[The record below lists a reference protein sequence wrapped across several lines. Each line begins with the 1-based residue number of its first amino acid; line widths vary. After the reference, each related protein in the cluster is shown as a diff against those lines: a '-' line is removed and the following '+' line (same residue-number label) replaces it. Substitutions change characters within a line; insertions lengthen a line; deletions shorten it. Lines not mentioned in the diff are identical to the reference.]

1 VTKPRQDGLASSI
14 VFSAFKLLFP
24 NAATRIDAIRD
35 ISSAIT
41 GLDKNSR
48 AARALPRRLE
58 EAADHI
64 ALRLERIEAVEFPS
78 LGETERDLAVKGV
91 TAALKTLNPTVE
103 GFVRDAVTEEMLYD
117 LLRPAAGH
125 AWRRAELGDAAV
137 RYGEILLR
145 EACAYVVGLVRDLPG
160 FDSEVVWE
168 TYITTRRLDF
178 MLEAAIGNVVL
189 PQYRADALP
198 EESRL
203 EAAYRTDI
211 VTEYKYAELIGLNLP
226 AELRRQP
233 VRVAYMRLRSTP
245 PRAPSHT
252 QGSAEIADRD
262 PLKVD
267 ATLGRAIKA
276 VVARDGSGDGVRI
289 LLTGIAGSGKTT
301 ITQWLAIT
309 LAEQRLPATLSHLQD
324 CVPVVVQLR
333 HVHSGGARPSYAS
346 MVRASA
352 HRGNTELVSWIQKKL
367 DVGQAV
373 VIFDGLDE
381 LAPHDVTGTMAW
393 MEKVIAAHPAAH
405 YIVTSRPDNIDHARF
420 AARGFQQ
427 LSLLET
433 TPDEAQECV
442 RRWFKALISASSP
455 EDRTKYVERR
465 DQLLTDLHT
474 NRNLI
479 DLSKTPLLCAML
491 SALYANRLSG
501 AAPDSRVD
509 LYDQVVTTLVDLRER
524 GKKVPQGDFE
534 LAPREK
540 LLLLQSLAAFMTVRS
555 KATIRLRPLSRL
567 IELGVDRF
575 DPRTI
580 DKITEPTALEV
591 LDAELEGMIAVR
603 MSGSEVLDHFLDRSV
618 VFQRVGDNE
627 GHFVHRSI
635 QEFLTGRAFGHRGDV
650 NGLLRNVESPDWRRV
665 VAFAAGTAGQ
675 RDFATRLVRRLL
687 AVAKPGVASHR
698 EILLLVA
705 ECVTAAGQVDPEVAA
720 AARSAVS
727 AVLPPRSVAE
737 ADLLTGLG
745 EALLPWLD
753 VRDDMSAAV
762 VQACVA
768 AAARIGGPEALSTI
782 ARHSRSARG
791 REVAQVFVD
800 SWSYFEP
807 SSYAVKV
814 LRNVDLTQLLVPLRT
829 EDQITAAGSVPTLV
843 STRVETDLGRP
854 DLSLVSPLRKLR
866 DLDAQR
872 LPSLRSAAGIAPL
885 TRLRRLNLSRN
896 PRLADVSAIADL
908 PALRELY
915 LVDCPE
921 IVDLAPVGGL
931 LELRVLCVDGASGV
945 ADFSAIA
952 GMSALTT
959 LSVTDCDLGA
969 LDICTDLLE
978 LRTLRARTAK
988 GVTDAAG
995 IAACTGLRRLELR
1008 LADGAALPKLPPR
1021 LTSVRLSGPTT
1032 TEALSRLAS
1041 LRDLRR
1047 LAIDADAELDSIELI
1062 GGHSD
1067 LVYLRV
1073 TGATNLRTAAG
1084 LRECRSVEELDLSGA
1099 GIWNLDFLEGMR
1111 ELRRV
1116 TLDRCTSLTNI
1127 SGLYGLPKLEHVSM
1141 TGGVRGVSDE
1151 AVRQLQRAAPTP
1163 LSVDHDPFPDLY
1175 DRPYDPSEYDTG

>member
-1 VTKPRQDGLASSI
+1 MTKPRQDGLANSI
-14 VFSAFKLLFP
+14 IFSAFKLLFP
-24 NAATRIDAIRD
+24 SSADRIDAIRD
-35 ISSAIT
+35 ISSAIS
-41 GLDKNSR
+41 GLDQNSR

-78 LGETERDLAVKGV
+78 LDEAERDLAVEGV
-91 TAALKTLNPTVE
+91 VASLKKANPTME
-103 GFVRDAVTEEMLYD
+103 GFVRDAVTEEVLYD
-117 LLRPAAGH
+117 QLRPAARH
-125 AWRRAELGDAAV
+125 AWRQADLGEAAV
-137 RYGEILLR
+137 RYGDIFLR
-145 EACAYVVGLVRDLPG
+145 EACAYVVGMVRDLPG

-168 TYITTRRLDF
+168 TYITTRKLDF
-178 MLEAAIGNVVL
+178 MLDAAIANIVL

-211 VTEYKYAELIGLNLP
+211 VTEYKYSELIGLNLP

-245 PRAPSHT
+245 PHAPSDTHR
-252 QGSAEIADRD
+252 SAEATDRD

-267 ATLGRAIKA
+267 ATLGRAVKA
-276 VVARDGSGDGVRI
+276 VMARGTDGVRI

-324 CVPVVVQLR
+324 CVPIVVQLR
-333 HVHSGGARPSYAS
+333 HVHSGGTRPSYES

-352 HRGNTELVSWIQKKL
+352 HRGKAELVSWIQKKL
-367 DVGQAV
+367 DAGRAI

-381 LAPHDVTGTMAW
+381 LAPHDVTSTMAW
-393 MEKVIAAHPAAH
+393 MEKVVEAHPAAH
-405 YIVTSRPDNIDHARF
+405 YVVTSRPDNVDYARF
-420 AARGFQQ
+420 AAHGFQQ
-427 LSLLET
+427 LGLLET

-465 DQLLTDLHT
+465 DHLLADLRT
-474 NRNLI
+474 NRNVI
-479 DLSKTPLLCAML
+479 DLGKTPLLCAML

-524 GKKVPQGDFE
+524 GKQVPQGDFQ
-534 LAPREK
+534 LASREK

-555 KATIRLRPLSRL
+555 KATIRLRPLAQL
-567 IELGVDRF
+567 IEFGGRF
-575 DPRTI
+575 DARI
-580 DKITEPTALEV
+580 ADNITEPTALEV
-591 LDAELEGMIAVR
+591 LDAELRGMVAVR
-603 MSGSEVLDHFLDRSV
+603 MSGGEVLDHFLDRSV
-618 VFQRVGDNE
+618 VFQRVGNNQ

-635 QEFLTGRAFGHRGDV
+635 QEFLTGRAFGYRGDV
-650 NGLLRNVESPDWRRV
+650 EGLLRNVESQDWHRV
-665 VAFAAGTAGQ
+665 LAFAAGTAGQ

-687 AVAKPGVASHR
+687 AAARPDAAPHR

-720 AARSAVS
+720 AARQAVS

-737 ADLLTGLG
+737 AELLPGLG

-762 VQACVA
+762 VEACVSA
-768 AAARIGGPEALSTI
+768 AAQIGGPEALNTI
-782 ARHSRSARG
+782 ARHSQSARG

-800 SWSYFEP
+800 NWGYFEP
-807 SSYAVKV
+807 SAYAAKV
-814 LRNVDLTQLLVPLRT
+814 LRNVDLSQRLVPLGT
-829 EDQITAAGSVPTLV
+829 AEQVTAAASIPTLQ
-843 STRVETDLGRP
+843 SARVEADLGRP
-854 DLSLVSPLRKLR
+854 DLSFVLPLRGLR

-872 LPSLRSAAGIAPL
+872 LPSLRSAAGIVPL

-896 PRLADVSAIADL
+896 PHLAEISAIADL

-915 LVDCPE
+915 LVECPE
-921 IVDLAPVGGL
+921 IVDLRPVGGL
-931 LELRVLCVDGASGV
+931 PGLRVLCVDGAIGV
-945 ADFSAIA
+945 ADFSVVA
-952 GMSALTT
+952 GLSTLTT
-959 LSVTDCDLGA
+959 LSITDCNLGS
-969 LDICTDLLE
+969 LDICAGLPE
-978 LRTLRARTAK
+978 LRTLRARTVK

-995 IAACTGLRRLELR
+995 IATCGGLRRLELR
-1008 LADGAALPKLPPR
+1008 LADGVALPELPPG
-1021 LTSVRLSGPTT
+1021 LTSVRLSGHTT
-1032 TEALSRLAS
+1032 SAALTRLAS
-1041 LRDLRR
+1041 LRELRQ
-1047 LAIDADAELDSIELI
+1047 LAIDGAAELDSIALI
-1062 GGHSD
+1062 GSLPRLAD
-1067 LVYLRV
+1067 LRV
-1073 TGATNLRTAAG
+1073 TGATNLRTAAA
-1084 LRECRSVEELDLSGA
+1084 LRECRSIEKLDLSGA
-1099 GIWNLDFLEGMR
+1099 GIWNLDFLEGLR
-1111 ELRRV
+1111 NLRRV
-1116 TLDRCTSLTNI
+1116 TLDRCTSLTDI

-1141 TGGVRGVSDE
+1141 TGGVHGVSDE
-1151 AVRQLQRAAPTP
+1151 AVTQLLRATPAP

-1175 DRPYDPSEYDTG
+1175 DQPYDPSDFDTG

>member
-1 VTKPRQDGLASSI
+1 MTKPRQDGLATSI

-24 NAATRIDAIRD
+24 SSADRIDAIRD

-41 GLDKNSR
+41 GLDENSR

-78 LGETERDLAVKGV
+78 LDEAERDLAVEGV
-91 TAALKTLNPTVE
+91 VAALRALNPTME
-103 GFVRDAVTEEMLYD
+103 GFVRDAVTEEILYG
-117 LLRPAAGH
+117 LLRPTSQE
-125 AWRRAELGDAAV
+125 AWRRAQLGDVAV
-137 RYGEILLR
+137 RYGEIFLR
-145 EACAYVVGLVRDLPG
+145 EACAYVVGMVRDLPG
-160 FDSEVVWE
+160 FDSEVAWE
-168 TYITTRRLDF
+168 TYITTRKLDF

-189 PQYRADALP
+189 PQYRVDTLP

-211 VTEYKYAELIGLNLP
+211 ITEYKYAELIGLNLP

-245 PRAPSHT
+245 PRAPSSQH
-252 QGSAEIADRD
+252 QGIAKGADRD

-267 ATLGRAIKA
+267 ATLGRAVKA
-276 VVARDGSGDGVRI
+276 AAASGPDGVRI

-333 HVHSGGARPSYAS
+333 HVHSRGALPSYAS

-352 HRGNTELVSWIQKKL
+352 HRGEAEFVSWIRKKL
-367 DVGQAV
+367 DAGRAV

-381 LAPHDVTGTMAW
+381 LAPHDVTETMAW
-393 MEKVIAAHPAAH
+393 MEKVIATHPAAH
-405 YIVTSRPDNIDHARF
+405 YIVTSRPDNIDYASF

-455 EDRTKYVERR
+455 EDRTKYVARR
-465 DQLLTDLHT
+465 DQLLADLRT
-474 NRNLI
+474 NRNVI
-479 DLSKTPLLCAML
+479 DLSKTPLLSAML

-524 GKKVPQGDFE
+524 GKKVPQGDFQ

-567 IELGVDRF
+567 IELGVGEF
-575 DPRTI
+575 DARII
-580 DKITEPTALEV
+580 DNITEPTALEV
-591 LDAELEGMIAVR
+591 LDDELKGMVAVR
-603 MSGSEVLDHFLDRSV
+603 MSGGEVLDHFLDRSV
-618 VFQRVGDNE
+618 VFQRVGSNE

-635 QEFLTGRAFGHRGDV
+635 QEFLTGRAFGYRGDV
-650 NGLLRNVESPDWRRV
+650 DGLLRNVESPDWRRV

-687 AVAKPGVASHR
+687 ATAKPDLASYR

-705 ECVTAAGQVDPEVAA
+705 ECVTAAGQVDPEVALS
-720 AARSAVS
+720 ARSAVS
-727 AVLPPRSVAE
+727 VVLPPRSVAE
-737 ADLLTGLG
+737 ADLLPGLG

-762 VQACVA
+762 VEACVS
-768 AAARIGGPEALSTI
+768 AAARIGGPESLITI
-782 ARHSRSARG
+782 ARHSQSPRG
-791 REVAQVFVD
+791 HEVAQVFVD
-800 SWSYFEP
+800 SWGYFEP
-807 SSYAVKV
+807 SPYAAKV

-829 EDQITAAGSVPTLV
+829 EDQVTAAASVPTLV
-843 STRVETDLGRP
+843 STRLETDLGRP
-854 DLSLVSPLRKLR
+854 DLSLVSPLRGLR

-872 LPSLRSAAGIAPL
+872 LPSLRSATGIEPL
-885 TRLRRLNLSRN
+885 SRLRRLNLSHN
-896 PRLADVSAIADL
+896 PHLADVSAIAEL

-915 LVDCPE
+915 LIDCPE
-921 IVDLAPVGGL
+921 IVDLSPVGGPRG
-931 LELRVLCVDGASGV
+931 LRVLCVDGAGEV
-945 ADFSAIA
+945 TDFSMIA
-952 GMSALTT
+952 GLPALTT
-959 LSVTDCDLGA
+959 LSVTDCDLGS
-969 LDICTDLLE
+969 LDICAGLPQ

-988 GVTDAAG
+988 GVTDAAA
-995 IAACTGLRRLELR
+995 IAACIGLRRIELR
-1008 LADGAALPKLPPR
+1008 LADGATLPDLPPR
-1021 LTSVRLSGPTT
+1021 LTLVRLSGQTT
-1032 TEALSRLAS
+1032 TAALSRLAS
-1041 LRDLRR
+1041 LRDLRH
-1047 LAIDADAELDSIELI
+1047 LAIDGAAELDSIAPL
-1062 GGHSD
+1062 GALSS
-1067 LVYLRV
+1067 LAYLRV
-1073 TGATNLRTAAG
+1073 AGATNLRTAAG
-1084 LRECRSVEELDLSGA
+1084 LRECRSIEELDLSGA

-1111 ELRRV
+1111 ELRRI
-1116 TLDRCTSLTNI
+1116 TLNRCTSLTDI

-1141 TGGVRGVSDE
+1141 TGGVHGVSDD
-1151 AVRQLQRAAPTP
+1151 AVMQLRRAAPMP

-1175 DRPYDPSEYDTG
+1175 DRPYNPSDYDTG